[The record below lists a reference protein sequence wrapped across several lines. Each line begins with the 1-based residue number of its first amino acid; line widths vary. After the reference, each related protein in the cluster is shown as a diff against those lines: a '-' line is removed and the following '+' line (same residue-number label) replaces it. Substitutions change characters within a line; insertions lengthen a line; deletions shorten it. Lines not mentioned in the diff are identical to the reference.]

1 MNETA
6 VKIENLVLK
15 FGDFTAVN
23 NLSFEV
29 TKGEV
34 FGFLGANGA
43 GKTTTIRV
51 LCGLL
56 IPTSGKIEIAGTTF
70 AKAEDANLIKSKVGY
85 MSQRFTLYNDLT
97 VEENFS
103 FTANLRKIPHEIFEK
118 RKKELFEFISF
129 SKPSNTMVKDL
140 PSGMKQQVSLLA
152 SILHDPEIIF
162 LDEPTAGVTSAA
174 RKKFWELIK
183 SLASIGKTIFVT
195 SHYMDEVEQCD
206 RIALMKDGELIA
218 LDSPAGL
225 KKSTFPHPL
234 YELSPKRSQTFADV
248 ENVRQGNFF
257 SSFESYGH
265 RFHAFPLSEEK
276 WNEFKVRYEQD
287 YEIKEINPT
296 LEDVFIHLEEGR
308 NK

>member
-1 MNETA
+1 MNEIA
-6 VKIENLVLK
+6 VRIENLVLK

-23 NLSFEV
+23 NVSFEV

-56 IPTSGKIEIAGTTF
+56 VPTSGFVEIAGTTF
-70 AKAEDANLIKSKVGY
+70 ENAKNANLIKSKVGY
-85 MSQRFTLYNDLT
+85 MSQKFTLYNDLT
-97 VEENFS
+97 VEENVA
-103 FTANLRKIPHEIFEK
+103 FTASLRKIPIEVFEK

-129 SKPSNTMVKDL
+129 RKPQSTMVRDL
-140 PSGMKQQVSLLA
+140 PSGMKQQVSLLS

-183 SLASIGKTIFVT
+183 SLARTGKTIFVT

-206 RIALMKDGELIA
+206 RIALMKDGALIA
-218 LDSPAGL
+218 LDSPDNL
-225 KKSTFPHPL
+225 KKSTFPGPL
-234 YELSPKRSQTFADV
+234 YELSPKRSLNFAEI
-248 ENVRQGNFF
+248 ENVRQGNYFA
-257 SSFESYGH
+257 SFEAYGH
-265 RFHAFPLSEEK
+265 RFHAFPISEEK
-276 WNEFKVRYEQD
+276 WKDFKDRYEQD
-287 YEIKEINPT
+287 FEIKEITPT